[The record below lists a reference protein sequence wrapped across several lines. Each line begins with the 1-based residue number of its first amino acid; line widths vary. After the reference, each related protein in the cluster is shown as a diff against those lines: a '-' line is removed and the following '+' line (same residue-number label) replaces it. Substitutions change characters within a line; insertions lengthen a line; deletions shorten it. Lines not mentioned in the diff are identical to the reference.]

1 MERNNSG
8 ASEYA
13 IWPVVVDRTGRP
25 RQVTRGHSPSRAH
38 LCERATAIASNH
50 SVNQLKRY
58 AALLLLGAMTLALM
72 TPAYLIHVRPGSAV
86 YHRNPFV
93 FASQVIPYAV
103 CAVLW
108 LPAHGASAPKIALG
122 LSTAL
127 FVAACLLYVPV
138 FLHPELV
145 GGDMVGL
152 GYILVCLVTTAAVV
166 AISII
171 AVITVVIR
179 RRFRD

>member
-1 MERNNSG
+1 MGDWRAISISPRS
-8 ASEYA
+8 ASLIES
-13 IWPVVVDRTGRP
+13 RGRA
-25 RQVTRGHSPSRAH
+25 RLSRALTVACSH
-38 LCERATAIASNH
+38 VRARHSTTRDH

-58 AALLLLGAMTLALM
+58 AALFLLGAMTLALM

-86 YHRNPFV
+86 YHRNPYV

-103 CAVLW
+103 CAALW
-108 LPAHGASAPKIALG
+108 LPVRTASAAKIAFG

-127 FVAACLLYVPV
+127 FVAACLLYVPI

-171 AVITVVIR
+171 AAIVVATR
-179 RRFRD
+179 RRFG

>member
-1 MERNNSG
+1 M
-8 ASEYA
+8 
-13 IWPVVVDRTGRP
+13 
-25 RQVTRGHSPSRAH
+25 
-38 LCERATAIASNH
+38 
-50 SVNQLKRY
+50 NQLKRY

-72 TPAYLIHVRPGSAV
+72 TPVYLIYVRPSSAV
-86 YHRNPFV
+86 YHRNLFV
-93 FASQVIPYAV
+93 FACQIIPYAV

-108 LPAHGASAPKIALG
+108 LPAQTASAPKIALG

-138 FLHPELV
+138 FMHPDWV

-171 AVITVVIR
+171 AVTVVAIR
-179 RRFRD
+179 RRSR

>member
-1 MERNNSG
+1 
-8 ASEYA
+8 
-13 IWPVVVDRTGRP
+13 
-25 RQVTRGHSPSRAH
+25 
-38 LCERATAIASNH
+38 
-50 SVNQLKRY
+50 VNQLKRY

-72 TPAYLIHVRPGSAV
+72 TPAYLIHVRPSSAV

>member
-1 MERNNSG
+1 MQARH
-8 ASEYA
+8 
-13 IWPVVVDRTGRP
+13 R
-25 RQVTRGHSPSRAH
+25 
-38 LCERATAIASNH
+38 IASNY
-50 SVNQLKRY
+50 SVHQLKRY

-108 LPAHGASAPKIALG
+108 LPAPTASAPKIAVG

-138 FLHPELV
+138 FMHPELV

-171 AVITVVIR
+171 AVIVVAIR
-179 RRFRD
+179 RRFR

>member
-1 MERNNSG
+1 M
-8 ASEYA
+8 
-13 IWPVVVDRTGRP
+13 
-25 RQVTRGHSPSRAH
+25 RARH
-38 LCERATAIASNH
+38 TIAGNH
-50 SVNQLKRY
+50 SVHQLKRY

-72 TPAYLIHVRPGSAV
+72 TPAYLIHVRPSSAV
-86 YHRNPFV
+86 YHRNAFV
-93 FASQVIPYAV
+93 FASQVIPYVV

-108 LPAHGASAPKIALG
+108 LPASSASAPKIALG

-138 FLHPELV
+138 FMHPELV

-171 AVITVVIR
+171 AVIVVAIR
-179 RRFRD
+179 RRFR

>member
-1 MERNNSG
+1 M
-8 ASEYA
+8 
-13 IWPVVVDRTGRP
+13 
-25 RQVTRGHSPSRAH
+25 
-38 LCERATAIASNH
+38 
-50 SVNQLKRY
+50 NQLKRY

-72 TPAYLIHVRPGSAV
+72 TPAYLIHVRPASAV

-93 FASQVIPYAV
+93 FASQVIPYVV

-108 LPAHGASAPKIALG
+108 LPAHSASAPKIALG

-145 GGDMVGL
+145 GRHGRAGVHSRVSGDDGRGRGVLHHCGHRPDNPPTIRL
-152 GYILVCLVTTAAVV
+152 IRPDRERPRL
-166 AISII
+166 I
-171 AVITVVIR
+171 A
-179 RRFRD
+179 

>member
-1 MERNNSG
+1 MQ
-8 ASEYA
+8 
-13 IWPVVVDRTGRP
+13 DRL
-25 RQVTRGHSPSRAH
+25 VS
-38 LCERATAIASNH
+38 
-50 SVNQLKRY
+50 
-58 AALLLLGAMTLALM
+58 
-72 TPAYLIHVRPGSAV
+72 RPGCPRCEGCHLPRPPA
-86 YHRNPFV
+86 
-93 FASQVIPYAV
+93 
-103 CAVLW
+103 